1 MTARADAT
9 CSARSST
16 WALRTAG
23 VISASGE
30 EDGDE
35 EEGEDFSLAAAAEV
49 AIDRGNCRG
58 VGVGDR
64 EMFVVMPPW

>member
-1 MTARADAT
+1 
-9 CSARSST
+9 
-16 WALRTAG
+16 LRTAG

-35 EEGEDFSLAAAAEV
+35 EEGEDFSLAAAADDAAAEV